1 MNREYNKAMD
11 GLRFSPEAKKRMT
24 ANLAAAQE
32 REQAARPKP
41 DAYAVRGGK
50 RRWRYAAAVAAAVVL
65 VAGVGGVASA
75 TGNLMGMG
83 NVFDDLFNGPPAQT
97 EVVDKIG
104 RPIGASATSNG
115 VTVTAEAIIG
125 DRTNYAVV
133 FSIAKD
139 DGTAFEGIEPLEN
152 GVLPLGFES
161 GSSVHIDGTMSG
173 GGDGRFYDAD
183 PSDNAIQYVERMSV
197 TAIGSSIIGHT
208 ARVNLSDLKMYGGD
222 GSTSHVVAEGE
233 WNMKFAVDYED
244 TSVDLPAGGAIEV
257 SGMDATLDS
266 ATVSPIALT
275 LEYTVHEVLN
285 WEDQESGRMSD
296 HNQDEMDRF
305 LDPSVTLNMKDGTT
319 VEIDALRGAG
329 GTRENTNSTSCNKS
343 IMFDEFLNLNDVVS
357 ITIGGTELPLA

>member
-11 GLRFSPEAKKRMT
+11 GLRFSPEAKKRMA
-24 ANLAAAQE
+24 ANLAATQE

-41 DAYAVRGGK
+41 DVYAVRGGK

-75 TGNLMGMG
+75 TGNLMGMA

-139 DGTAFEGIEPLEN
+139 DGTAFEGIEPLES
-152 GVLPLGFES
+152 GYLPLGFES
-161 GSSVHIDGTMSG
+161 GIGVHVDGVNASG
-173 GGDGRFYDAD
+173 GSGHFYDAD
-183 PSDNAIQYVERMSV
+183 PSDNAIQYVEQMSV
-197 TAIGSSIIGHT
+197 TVSGGSIIGHT
-208 ARVNLSDLKMYGGD
+208 ARVSLSDLMTFDGG
-222 GSTSHVVAEGE
+222 SPHVIVEGE

-266 ATVSPIALT
+266 ATVSPIALS
-275 LEYTVHEVLN
+275 LEYTVHEAMN
-285 WEDQESGRMSD
+285 WEEQGSGRMSD
-296 HNQDEMDRF
+296 HNQSETDRF
-305 LDPSVTLNMKDGTT
+305 RNPSITLNMKDGTT
-319 VEIDALRGAG
+319 VTLDALRGAG
-329 GTRENTNSTSCNKS
+329 GTRENGGDTACNAN
-343 IMFDEFLNLNDVVS
+343 IMFDEFLNLDDVAS

>member
-1 MNREYNKAMD
+1 MSREYNEAMND
-11 GLRFSPEAKKRMT
+11 LRFSPEAKKRMA
-24 ANLAAAQE
+24 ANLAAAH
-32 REQAARPKP
+32 EQTARPRP
-41 DAYAVRGGK
+41 DVYAVRGGK
-50 RRWRYAAAVAAAVVL
+50 RRWRYAAAAAAAVVL
-65 VAGVGGVASA
+65 VVGVGGVASA
-75 TGNLMGMG
+75 TGNLMSMA

-139 DGTAFEGIEPLEN
+139 DGTAFDVEPLEN
-152 GVLPLGFES
+152 GLLPLGFEGHS
-161 GSSVHIDGTMSG
+161 RVSVDGVMASGGSSY
-173 GGDGRFYDAD
+173 FYDAD
-183 PSDNAIQYVERMSV
+183 PSDNAIQYVERTSA
-197 TAIGSSIIGHT
+197 TAVGNSIIGHT
-208 ARVNLSDLKMYGGD
+208 ARVNLKDLKVHGEGEAR
-222 GSTSHVVAEGE
+222 VIAEGE

-244 TSVDLPAGGAIEV
+244 TSVDLPAGRTIEV

-296 HNQDEMDRF
+296 HNQNEMDRF
-305 LDPSVTLNMKDGTT
+305 LDPSITVSMKDGTT

-329 GTRENTNSTSCNKS
+329 GTREAANSTACNKS
-343 IMFDEFLNLNDVVS
+343 IMFDEFLNLDDVAS
-357 ITIGGTELPLA
+357 ITIGGAELPLP

>member
-1 MNREYNKAMD
+1 MSREYNEAMND
-11 GLRFSPEAKKRMT
+11 LRFSPEAKKRMA
-24 ANLAAAQE
+24 ANLAAAH
-32 REQAARPKP
+32 EQAAHPRP
-41 DAYAVRGGK
+41 DVYAVRGGK

-65 VAGVGGVASA
+65 VVGVGGVASA
-75 TGNLMGMG
+75 TGNLMSMA

-139 DGTAFEGIEPLEN
+139 DGTAFEGIEPLES
-152 GVLPLGFES
+152 GILPLGFES
-161 GSSVHIDGTMSG
+161 GSSVHVDGVMTG
-173 GGDGRFYDAD
+173 GGSGHFYDAD
-183 PSDNAIQYVERMSV
+183 PSDNAIQYVEQMSV
-197 TAIGSSIIGHT
+197 TTIGGSIIGHT
-208 ARVNLSDLKMYGGD
+208 ARVSLSDLKMYD
-222 GSTSHVVAEGE
+222 GSSSHVIAEGE

-244 TSVDLPAGGAIEV
+244 TSVDLPAGQTIKV

-285 WEDQESGRMSD
+285 WEDQQSGRMSD
-296 HNQDEMDRF
+296 HNQNEMDRF

-329 GTRENTNSTSCNKS
+329 GTREGANSTACNKS
-343 IMFDEFLNLNDVVS
+343 IMFDEFLNLDDVAS
-357 ITIGGTELPLA
+357 ITIGGAELPLP

>member
-1 MNREYNKAMD
+1 MSREYNEAMD
-11 GLRFSPEAKKRMT
+11 GLRFSPEAKKRMA

-41 DAYAVRGGK
+41 DVYAVRGGK

-75 TGNLMGMG
+75 TGNLMGMA

-139 DGTAFEGIEPLEN
+139 DGTAFDVKPLEN
-152 GVLPLGFES
+152 GLLPLGFEGHS
-161 GSSVHIDGTMSG
+161 RVSVDGVLASGGSSY
-173 GGDGRFYDAD
+173 FYDAD
-183 PSDNAIQYVERMSV
+183 PSDSAIQYVERTSA
-197 TAIGSSIIGHT
+197 TAIGNSIIGRT
-208 ARVNLSDLKMYGGD
+208 ARVSLKDLKVYGEGEARVLVD
-222 GSTSHVVAEGE
+222 GE

-266 ATVSPIALT
+266 ATVSPIALS
-275 LEYTVHEVLN
+275 LEYTVHEAMN

-329 GTRENTNSTSCNKS
+329 GTRESSDSTSCNKS
-343 IMFDEFLNLNDVVS
+343 IMFDEFLNLDDVAS